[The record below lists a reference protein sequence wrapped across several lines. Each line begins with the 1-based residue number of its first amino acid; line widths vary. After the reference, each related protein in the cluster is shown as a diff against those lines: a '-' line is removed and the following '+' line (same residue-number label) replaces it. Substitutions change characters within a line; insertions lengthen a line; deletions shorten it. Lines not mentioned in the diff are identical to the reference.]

1 MKRFLKSRPA
11 VIAGSATLVVGA
23 ITSALLIRRA
33 RRYNLVHRNALVTG
47 GSRGLG
53 LEIARVLVERGASV
67 AIVARDQAEIER
79 ALGDLRSRA
88 KRKNRVVGVV
98 SDLTNSEGIEEMLGT
113 VQLKLGP
120 IDVLVNN
127 AGMIQVGPLD
137 TMTVDDFE
145 NEMKLHFSAPLRT
158 MLGVRDGMRRRGGGR
173 IANIVS
179 LGGAVPV
186 PLLLPYSASKF
197 ALMGLSQGMH
207 TELARDGIAVS
218 TIVPGLMRTG
228 SPLNA
233 EFKGHHELEHSGFA
247 LFDSMPFLS
256 MPSDKAA
263 RQIVAAIEY
272 GTPYKVLG
280 VPAKVATLMNAIF
293 PNLVARGLKLINSF
307 VPNSHDQTTKLGRDA
322 QTWVTKS
329 VLTWSTQQAALRNNE
344 C

>member
-1 MKRFLKSRPA
+1 MLTVLKRRGVAFAGPA
-11 VIAGSATLVVGA
+11 ILVAGA
-23 ITSALLIRRA
+23 IASALMIRRA
-33 RRYNLVHRNALVTG
+33 RRYNLVHRNVLVTG

-53 LEIARVLVERGASV
+53 LEIARVLVEKGASV
-67 AIVARDQAEIER
+67 AIVARDHAEIDR
-79 ALGDLRSRA
+79 ALVDLRARA

-98 SDLTNSEGIEEMLGT
+98 NDLTNGEGIEEMLGT
-113 VQLKLGP
+113 VRLKLGP

-127 AGMIQVGPLD
+127 AGIIQVGPLD
-137 TMTVDDFE
+137 TMKVEDFE
-145 NEMKLHFSAPLRT
+145 TEMKLHFAAPLRT

-207 TELARDGIAVS
+207 TELARDGISVS

-228 SPLNA
+228 SPMNA
-233 EFKGHHELEHSGFA
+233 QFKGNHELEHSGFA
-247 LFDSMPFLS
+247 LLDSLPLLS
-256 MPSDKAA
+256 MPSEKAA
-263 RQIVAAIEY
+263 REVVAALEY

-280 VPAKVATLMNAIF
+280 LPAKVAILINGIF
-293 PNLVARGLKLINSF
+293 PNLVAHGLKLVNSM
-307 VPNSHDQTTKLGRDA
+307 VPNSHNSTIKFGRDA